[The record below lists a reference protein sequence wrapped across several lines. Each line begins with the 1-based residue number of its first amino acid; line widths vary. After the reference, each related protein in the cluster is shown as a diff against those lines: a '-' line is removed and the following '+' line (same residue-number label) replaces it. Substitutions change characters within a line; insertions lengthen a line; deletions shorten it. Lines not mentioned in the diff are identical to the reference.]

1 MSAFKITPTSEAGV
15 FDLKFPVEGKCSRG
29 FQECRISVVHGAP
42 KHPAHGWDGNAE
54 APTVTPS
61 IGCEPRGC
69 TFHGFITAG
78 KVTP

>member
-1 MSAFKITPTSEAGV
+1 MSAFKITPTREPGV
-15 FDLKFPVEGKCSRG
+15 FDLKFPVAGKCSRG
-29 FQECRISVVHGAP
+29 MSECRISVVHGAP
-42 KHPAHGWDGNAE
+42 KHPCHGWDGNTE

-61 IGCEPRGC
+61 IGCEVRGC